1 MQINPSIS
9 VFDQDQKAVL
19 HTYVKELLE
28 TVGLRVDCPQARELL
43 TQHGA
48 TTVADQHLA
57 IPGDLIEWAI
67 QTAPKTVSIFDRAG
81 NPAFTLGEGAAGTR
95 FGVGVTNLYYQDPAT
110 DEVTP
115 FTMAHL
121 RTAVR
126 LGHRL
131 DGFDLVSTPGVLKDK
146 ESSEADLW
154 ATLTMTANTTK
165 PLVLLISEEQQFIP
179 VLDLIESLHGRQ
191 DTRPAVIPYFNPIT
205 PLVLNAE
212 TARKMAAT
220 IERGIPFIYSNYGMS
235 GATTPITPG
244 GSLVMLTAELLGG
257 LVYAQLLKA
266 GTPVILGS
274 LPAAFDMQSM
284 QSMYTPHAM
293 LLNLAC
299 AEMMAYYGLPHSGTS
314 GCVNGWGADLQL
326 SGTMWMN
333 HLTSCMGKV
342 GLAPFVG
349 GSFDSLAF
357 SPAIVVLA
365 DEIIRLSRQFA
376 AGFTLERNSAALD
389 DVAAVGPG
397 GNFLTSKL
405 TFKLF
410 RQMACESSI
419 WPRYSLEQW
428 QEKRQPTAETI
439 LRKHTLSLVD
449 DLAPPADHDELM
461 DRGTDFIR
469 TGLAG

>member
-1 MQINPSIS
+1 MNVSPSIR
-9 VFDQDQKAVL
+9 VFNQDQKEAL
-19 HTYVKELLE
+19 HTYVKELLA
-28 TVGLRVDCPQARELL
+28 TVGLRVDCPQAHALFTRN
-43 TQHGA
+43 GA
-48 TTVADQHLA
+48 TPVVDKRIT
-57 IPGDLIEWAI
+57 IPEDLIEWAI
-67 QTAPKTVSIFDRAG
+67 QTAPKTIEIFDRTG
-81 NPAFTLGEGAAGTR
+81 DPAFTLGAEDARTR

-110 DEVTP
+110 DQVTP
-115 FTMAHL
+115 FSLDHM

-126 LGHRL
+126 LGHVL
-131 DGFDLVSTPGVLKDK
+131 DEFDLVATPGIAQDK
-146 ESSEADLW
+146 ESTEADLW

-165 PLVLLISEEQQFIP
+165 PLVLLVSEAQQFLP
-179 VLDLIESLHGRQ
+179 VLNLIESLYGNQ
-191 DTRPAVIPYFNPIT
+191 SARPAVIPYFNPIT

-212 TARKMAAT
+212 TAHKMAVT
-220 IERGIPFIYSNYGMS
+220 VERGLPFIYSNYGMS
-235 GATTPITPG
+235 GATTPITPDG
-244 GSLVMLTAELLGG
+244 TLVMLTAELLGG

-284 QSMYTPHAM
+284 MSMYTPHAM

-299 AEMMAYYGLPHSGTS
+299 AEMMAHYGLPHSGTS

-357 SPAIVVLA
+357 APAIVVLA
-365 DEIIRLSRQFA
+365 NEIIRLSRQFTT
-376 AGFTLERNSAALD
+376 GFTLDRASVALD
-389 DVAAVGPG
+389 DVAAIGPG

-405 TFKLF
+405 TFKHF

-419 WPRYSLEQW
+419 WPRFSLEQW
-428 QEKRQPTAETI
+428 QAQDQPKAEAM
-439 LRKHTLSLVD
+439 LRDHTLNLIG
-449 DLAPPADHDELM
+449 DLKPPSDYIEVMA
-461 DRGTDFIR
+461 RGVDFIR
-469 TGLAG
+469 AELSK

>member
-1 MQINPSIS
+1 
-9 VFDQDQKAVL
+9 
-19 HTYVKELLE
+19 
-28 TVGLRVDCPQARELL
+28 
-43 TQHGA
+43 
-48 TTVADQHLA
+48 
-57 IPGDLIEWAI
+57 
-67 QTAPKTVSIFDRAG
+67 
-81 NPAFTLGEGAAGTR
+81 
-95 FGVGVTNLYYQDPAT
+95 
-110 DEVTP
+110 
-115 FTMAHL
+115 
-121 RTAVR
+121 
-126 LGHRL
+126 
-131 DGFDLVSTPGVLKDK
+131 
-146 ESSEADLW
+146 
-154 ATLTMTANTTK
+154 
-165 PLVLLISEEQQFIP
+165 
-179 VLDLIESLHGRQ
+179 
-191 DTRPAVIPYFNPIT
+191 VIPYFNPIT